1 MREIASFP
9 DEKAAKLFADVLCTR
24 SIDTEISRSRDGGFV
39 VWVLEERHVE
49 VSRAAWA
56 AFDANPGA
64 PEHTASAGCVDR
76 KVRKEEVEQRKSRHE
91 IINLRSTWGATAGK
105 SARFTIVLIA
115 LSVGITLLTS
125 FGRKQ
130 ELFYL
135 LTVGTPEEVMIGR
148 PFAHVLHGEVW
159 RLVTPIF
166 VHIDFFHILFNMWWL
181 YDLGTVI
188 ETRIGAGRFLFLVV
202 VSAILSNVAQYAW
215 AGSPAFGGMSGVLY
229 ALFGYTWVRGKLDPL
244 FGLVLP
250 PATAVILMVWL
261 VLGFVGKAGN
271 VANFT
276 HLGGLVAGAIIGGT
290 AAFLARAGR

>member
-9 DEKAAKLFADVLCTR
+9 DEKAAKLFADVLCAR
-24 SIDTEISRSRDGGFV
+24 SIDTEISRARDGGFV

-56 AFDANPGA
+56 AFDAHPDA
-64 PEHTASAGCVDR
+64 PEHTAAAGCVDR

-91 IINLRSTWGATAGK
+91 IINVRTTWGATAGGR
-105 SARFTIVLIA
+105 ATLTIVLIA
-115 LSVGITLLTS
+115 VSVGVTVLTS
-125 FGRKQ
+125 FGHKQ
-130 ELFYL
+130 DLFYL
-135 LTVGTPEEVMIGR
+135 LAIGTPEEAMIGR

-159 RLVTPIF
+159 RLLTPIF
-166 VHIDFFHILFNMWWL
+166 MHLDFFHILFNMWWL

-188 ETRIGAGRFLFLVV
+188 ESRIGSGRFAFLVV

-229 ALFGYTWVRGKLDPL
+229 ALFGYVWVRGKLDPL
-244 FGLVLP
+244 FSLVLP
-250 PATAVILMVWL
+250 PATALILMVWL
-261 VLGFVGKAGN
+261 VLGFVGKAGS

-276 HLGGLVAGAIIGGT
+276 HLGGLIAGAIIGGT
-290 AAFLARAGR
+290 AALFARAGR

>member
-24 SIDTEISRSRDGGFV
+24 SIDTEISRARDGGFV

-49 VSRAAWA
+49 ASRAAWA
-56 AFDANPGA
+56 AFDANPGT
-64 PEHTASAGCVDR
+64 PEHAAAAGCVDR

-91 IINLRSTWGATAGK
+91 IINLRSTWAATAGG
-105 SARFTIVLIA
+105 SARFTLVLIA
-115 LSVGITLLTS
+115 LSVGVTLLTS
-125 FGRKQ
+125 FGGKQ
-130 ELFYL
+130 NLFYL
-135 LTVGTPEEVMIGR
+135 LTIGTPEEAMIGR

-159 RLVTPIF
+159 RLITPIF
-166 VHIDFFHILFNMWWL
+166 VHLGFFHILFNMYML
-181 YDLGTVI
+181 HDLGTVL
-188 ETRIGAGRFLFLVV
+188 ETRIGAGRFLFLIV

-229 ALFGYTWVRGKLDPL
+229 ALFGYVWVRGKIDPL

-276 HLGGLVAGAIIGGT
+276 HLGGLIAGAIIGAT
-290 AAFLARAGR
+290 AALFARAGR